1 MLKMKTSSLSEQSNK
16 RWKIKVITVGH
27 MSAKSHEKKETEK
40 MVKSSSKQVRTEW
53 LICEARDGIEVRVRN
68 REVSVL

>member
-1 MLKMKTSSLSEQSNK
+1 
-16 RWKIKVITVGH
+16 
-27 MSAKSHEKKETEK
+27 MSAKSNEKKETEK

>member
-1 MLKMKTSSLSEQSNK
+1 
-16 RWKIKVITVGH
+16 
-27 MSAKSHEKKETEK
+27 MSAKSNEKKETEK
-40 MVKSSSKQVRTEW
+40 MVKSSSKQVRTER